1 MVINKFCGKSIKKPP
16 TINLKPSTFCIF
28 VPNKAFNLIFDTM
41 FTTISNWFAG
51 LDTTMQILWACA
63 IAASVV
69 FIIQNALMLIGLG
82 GMDADVDADVSTD
95 FDVHTDFDG
104 DAGGDADISTGHTG
118 HEGTLG
124 SAGIFSLFTLRNFIN
139 FFLGFGWGGIS
150 LAGAVPN
157 KALLVFLSFLIGV
170 LFVAVFAVLM
180 RMMLKL
186 EKSGNFKIQDC
197 VGQTASVYLRIPAN
211 HAAAGK
217 IQISINGSVHELN
230 AFTDEAETL
239 ATGSRVKVIKVIDG
253 GSLLVERI

>member
-1 MVINKFCGKSIKKPP
+1 
-16 TINLKPSTFCIF
+16 
-28 VPNKAFNLIFDTM
+28 M

-51 LDTTMQILWACA
+51 FDTTMQIFWACA

-82 GMDADVDADVSTD
+82 GMDSDVDADVSTD
-95 FDVHTDFDG
+95 FDVHTDMDG
-104 DAGGDADISTGHTG
+104 DTDISSGHTG

-150 LAGAVPN
+150 LAPVVQS
-157 KALLVFLSFLIGV
+157 KALLVLLSFLIGA

-186 EKSGNFKIQDC
+186 EKSGNFKIQEC

-230 AFTDEAETL
+230 AFTDGDELL
-239 ATGSRVKVIKVIDG
+239 ATGSRVKVVKVIDG
-253 GSLLVERI
+253 GSLLVEKL

>member
-1 MVINKFCGKSIKKPP
+1 MITSL
-16 TINLKPSTFCIF
+16 T
-28 VPNKAFNLIFDTM
+28 
-41 FTTISNWFAG
+41 NWFTS
-51 LDTTMQILWACA
+51 LDSTMQLFWACA

-69 FIIQNALMLIGLG
+69 FVIQNALMLMGLG
-82 GMDADVDADVSTD
+82 DMDSDVDADVSTD

-104 DAGGDADISTGHTG
+104 DGSGDADISSGHTG

-150 LAGAVPN
+150 FAPAIQSTG
-157 KALLVFLSFLIGV
+157 LLVLVAFICGLI
-170 LFVAVFAVLM
+170 FVAVFVV
-180 RMMLKL
+180 MLRALLSL

-197 VGQTASVYLRIPAN
+197 VGQTANVYLRIPGE

-230 AFTDEAETL
+230 AFTDGDFL
-239 ATGSRVKVIKVIDG
+239 PTGTRVRVVSVIDS
-253 GSLLVERI
+253 GSLLVEKL

>member
-1 MVINKFCGKSIKKPP
+1 
-16 TINLKPSTFCIF
+16 
-28 VPNKAFNLIFDTM
+28 M
-41 FTTISNWFAG
+41 FTTLTNWYAG
-51 LDTTMQILWACA
+51 LDATMQIFWACA

-69 FIIQNALMLIGLG
+69 FIIQNALMLLGLG

-95 FDVHTDFDG
+95 FDVHADG
-104 DAGGDADISTGHTG
+104 DADVSTGHSG

-150 LAGAVPN
+150 LAPVVHS
-157 KALLVFLSFLIGV
+157 KALLVLLSFAIGV

-197 VGQTASVYLRIPAN
+197 VGQTASVYLRIPGN
-211 HAAAGK
+211 HSGAGK
-217 IQISINGSVHELN
+217 VQISIHGSVYELN
-230 AFTDEAETL
+230 AFTDSPEQL
-239 ATGSRVKVIKVIDG
+239 ATGSRVKVIDIIDS
-253 GSLLVERI
+253 GSLLVSPL

>member
-1 MVINKFCGKSIKKPP
+1 
-16 TINLKPSTFCIF
+16 
-28 VPNKAFNLIFDTM
+28 M
-41 FTTISNWFAG
+41 FTTITNWYAG
-51 LDTTMQILWACA
+51 LDATMQIFWACA

-69 FIIQNALMLIGLG
+69 FIIQNALMLLGLG

-95 FDVHTDFDG
+95 FDVHADG
-104 DAGGDADISTGHTG
+104 DADVSTGHSG

-150 LAGAVPN
+150 LAPVVHS
-157 KALLVFLSFLIGV
+157 KALLVLLSFAIGV

-197 VGQTASVYLRIPAN
+197 VGQTASVYLRIPGN
-211 HAAAGK
+211 HSGAGK
-217 IQISINGSVHELN
+217 VQISIHGSVYELN
-230 AFTDEAETL
+230 AFTDSPEQL
-239 ATGSRVKVIKVIDG
+239 ATGSRVKVIDIIDS
-253 GSLLVERI
+253 GSLLVSPL